1 MISACWRY
9 PRCNHLTKSAT
20 HNRFTPERAPCAR
33 MMSFHLILF
42 SKQTLQFDDLS
53 SHSLPIT
60 GRMKLDRDVPVD
72 EHVVSQNNWPFL
84 RASTS
89 TKVVD
94 LATTGMLPLCKL
106 GSFLYLYTIRFSVA
120 RNAIYKPVLSIILSE
135 NVSILFSTERS
146 TTD

>member
-9 PRCNHLTKSAT
+9 PRCNHLTKSVMHT
-20 HNRFTPERAPCAR
+20 GSRLKRTPCAR
-33 MMSFHLILF
+33 MMSSHLMF
-42 SKQTLQFDDLS
+42 FGQQTLQFDYLS
-53 SHSLPIT
+53 SHSLPTT
-60 GRMKLDRDVPVD
+60 GRVKPDRDVPVD
-72 EHVVSQNNWPFL
+72 EHVSQNNWPFL
-84 RASTS
+84 RALTS